1 VAEKA
6 VIAFLVNG
14 EPAGAMG
21 IRARSFEQWL
31 RDEFDV
37 QLAYRTTNKVRSI
50 WQFLR
55 FLMRIRPEVCYVFDM
70 SFSGVL
76 AAGLYRL
83 ISPCRI
89 VVDTGD
95 AIYELSKSTGNRSAL
110 GLWLTRL
117 LERYALAISDRVVV
131 RSHPHQELFARRGIL
146 ATVVPDGVDT
156 GQFFPRDEAQLRRE
170 IGLHDCIVIGLVGS
184 LVWSP
189 RWQMCYG
196 SELVEVID
204 RLRDLPVKGLIV
216 GDGSGMPELQKL
228 CAARGLE
235 DRVVFAGRLPYDQ
248 LPRYLNAMD
257 ICLSTQTNDVAGQ
270 VRTTG
275 KLPLYLACGRFVL
288 ASEVGEAARVLP
300 PEMLVPYQ
308 GTKDDQ
314 YGARLADRIHGL
326 LAHPESIRQSASS
339 VAIANEHFEY
349 GVLAAR
355 VRDTLY
361 GLLANGWHKPSK
373 EEVPVESRSVESRS
387 VESRSVPARRS

>member
-1 VAEKA
+1 VAERA

-14 EPAGAMG
+14 QPAGAMG
-21 IRARSFEQWL
+21 IRARSFEQRL

-37 QLAYRTTNKVRSI
+37 RLAYRAANKVLSI
-50 WQFLR
+50 WKFFR
-55 FLMRIRPEVCYVFDM
+55 FLVRLRPQVCYIFDM

-76 AAGLYRL
+76 AAGVYRL
-83 ISPCRI
+83 ISRCRT

-95 AIYELSKSTGNRSAL
+95 AIYELSKSTGNRGAL

-117 LERYALAISDRVVV
+117 LERYAFAISDRVVV
-131 RSHPHQELFARRGIL
+131 RSHPHQELLARKGIL
-146 ATVVPDGVDT
+146 ASVVPDGVDT
-156 GQFFPRDEAQLRRE
+156 RQFFPSDEAQLARE
-170 IGLHDCIVIGLVGS
+170 LGLQGCTVIGLVGS

-189 RWQMCYG
+189 RWQMSYG
-196 SELVEVID
+196 SDLIEVID

-216 GDGSGMPELQKL
+216 GDGSGMPELKKQSG
-228 CAARGLE
+228 ARGLE
-235 DRVVFAGRLPYDQ
+235 HRILFVGRLPYDQ
-248 LPRYLNAMD
+248 LPRYLNIMD

-300 PEMLVPYQ
+300 PDMLAPYH

-314 YGARLADRIHGL
+314 YGARLADRIRSL
-326 LAHPESIRQSASS
+326 LEHPASLHQRAGML
-339 VAIANEHFEY
+339 AIANEHFEY

-355 VRDTLY
+355 VRDTLR
-361 GLLANGWHKPSK
+361 GLLPNAWPKRTQ
-373 EEVPVESRSVESRS
+373 EVPVASRGGR
-387 VESRSVPARRS
+387 

>member
-1 VAEKA
+1 VREKA

-14 EPAGAMG
+14 EPVGAMG
-21 IRARSFEQWL
+21 IRARSFEQRL

-37 QLAYRTTNKVRSI
+37 QLAYRSCNKVISM
-50 WQFLR
+50 WQFFR
-55 FLMRIRPEVCYVFDM
+55 FLMGLRPQVCYVFDM

-76 AAGLYRL
+76 AAGVYRL
-83 ISPCRI
+83 ISRCRV

-95 AIYELSKSTGNRSAL
+95 AIYELSKSTGNRSAM
-110 GLWLTRL
+110 GLWLTKL

-131 RSHPHQELFARRGIL
+131 RSHPHQELLARKGIL
-146 ATVVPDGVDT
+146 ASVVPDGVDT
-156 GQFFPRDEAQLRRE
+156 REFFPRDEAQLRRE
-170 IGLHDCIVIGLVGS
+170 IGLDGCTVIGLVGS

-196 SELVEVID
+196 SELVEIID

-216 GDGSGMPELQKL
+216 GDGSGMLELKKQ
-228 CAARGLE
+228 CAASGLE
-235 DRVVFAGRLPYDQ
+235 DRILFAGRLPYDQ
-248 LPRYLNAMD
+248 LPRYLNIMD

-300 PEMLVPYQ
+300 PAMLVPYH

-314 YGARLADRIHGL
+314 YGARLADRIRSL
-326 LAHPESIRQSASS
+326 LKHPQSIRPSVADI
-339 VAIANEHFEY
+339 VAIANQHFEY

-355 VRDTLY
+355 IRDTLQ
-361 GLLANGWHKPSK
+361 GLLAKGWSK
-373 EEVPVESRSVESRS
+373 RTQEVPVESRGGR
-387 VESRSVPARRS
+387 

>member
-1 VAEKA
+1 MPEKA

-14 EPAGAMG
+14 EPASAMG
-21 IRARSFEQWL
+21 IRARSFEERLQ
-31 RDEFDV
+31 DEFNI
-37 QLAYRTTNKVRSI
+37 QLAYRAANKILSI

-55 FLMRIRPEVCYVFDM
+55 FLMRLRPNVCYVFDM
-70 SFSGVL
+70 SFSGVI
-76 AAGLYRL
+76 AAGVYRL
-83 ISPCRI
+83 VSRCRV

-95 AIYELSKSTGNRSAL
+95 AIYELSRSTGNRSAL
-110 GLWLTRL
+110 GVWLTGW

-131 RSHPHQELFARRGIL
+131 RSHPHQELLARRGIM
-146 ATVVPDGVDT
+146 ASVVPDGVDT
-156 GQFFPRDEAQLRRE
+156 GQFFLRDETQLRRE
-170 IGLHDCIVIGLVGS
+170 NGLDGCTVIGLVGS

-196 SELVEVID
+196 SELIDVID

-216 GDGSGMPELQKL
+216 GDGSGMPELKKQ

-235 DRVVFAGRLPYDQ
+235 DRILFAGRLPYDQ
-248 LPRYLNAMD
+248 LPGYLNLMD

-300 PEMLVPYQ
+300 SAMLVPYQ

-314 YGARLADRIHGL
+314 YGARLSDRIRCL
-326 LAHPESIRQSASS
+326 LEHPDSIRPNSGIA
-339 VAIANEHFEY
+339 AIANQHFEY
-349 GVLAAR
+349 GVLASR
-355 VRDTLY
+355 IRDILH
-361 GLLANGWHKPSK
+361 GLLADGWPKHT
-373 EEVPVESRSVESRS
+373 EEVPVESRGGR
-387 VESRSVPARRS
+387 

>member
-1 VAEKA
+1 VAERA

-21 IRARSFEQWL
+21 IRARSFEQRL

-37 QLAYRTTNKVRSI
+37 QLAYRAANKVLSI
-50 WQFLR
+50 WQFFR
-55 FLMRIRPEVCYVFDM
+55 FLMRLKPEVCYVFDM

-76 AAGLYRL
+76 AAGVYRL
-83 ISPCRI
+83 ISPCRV

-95 AIYELSKSTGNRSAL
+95 AIYELSRSTGNRSAL

-131 RSHPHQELFARRGIL
+131 RSHPHQELLARKGIL
-146 ATVVPDGVDT
+146 ASVVPDGVDT
-156 GQFFPRDEAQLRRE
+156 GQFFPQDEAQLRGK
-170 IGLHDCIVIGLVGS
+170 IGLDGCTVIGLVGS

-216 GDGSGMPELQKL
+216 GDGSGMPELKKQ
-228 CAARGLE
+228 CAALGLQ
-235 DRVVFAGRLPYDQ
+235 DRVLFAGRLPYDQ
-248 LPRYLNAMD
+248 LPRYLNLMD
-257 ICLSTQTNDVAGQ
+257 ICLSTQTNDLAGQ

-288 ASEVGEAARVLP
+288 SSEVGEAARVLP
-300 PEMLVPYQ
+300 PAMLVPYH

-314 YGARLADRIHGL
+314 YGARLADRIRNL
-326 LAHPESIRQSASS
+326 LQHPDSIRPNAGI
-339 VAIANEHFEY
+339 VAIANQHFEY

-355 VRDTLY
+355 IRDTLR
-361 GLLANGWHKPSK
+361 GLLANGWSK
-373 EEVPVESRSVESRS
+373 RTQEVPVESRGGR
-387 VESRSVPARRS
+387 